1 MIELFLALNLSCS
14 DINKITQRVIL
25 NEYVTQE
32 QKKEI
37 VFELSKVTPNC
48 KIEVKF

>member
-25 NEYVTQE
+25 NESVTKE